1 MCSHE
6 REISHLSPDYTAM
19 SAYFGAL
26 ITKIGTLR
34 NRNTFV
40 RRAFTEDMLLHTVGC
55 LTMYTI
61 VFTRHFWQC
70 ARTGRNIQQ
79 FFSQIFHLRP
89 KLCGLIVSRTVE
101 FLNFLTEA
109 MNLLLHC
116 LLRHQR
122 QLRATTFP
130 AVFQLASHQVNLS
143 YQFLLR
149 IEHFVEASSNVSVGG

>member
-40 RRAFTEDMLLHTVGC
+40 RRAITEDMLLHTVGR
-55 LTMYTI
+55 LTLYTI
-61 VFTRHFWQC
+61 MFTLHFWQC
-70 ARTGRNIQQ
+70 TRTGRNIQQ
-79 FFSQIFHLRP
+79 LFSQIFHLRL
-89 KLCGLIVSRTVE
+89 KLCRLIFSRTVD
-101 FLNFLTEA
+101 FLHFLTEA
-109 MNLLLHC
+109 MKLCLQG
-116 LLRHQR
+116 LLRQQR

-130 AVFQLASHQVNLS
+130 AVLQLASHQVNLS
-143 YQFLLR
+143 NSLFLRL
-149 IEHFVEASSNVSVGG
+149 